1 MLTRRLLMGALATA
15 ASGCYGQFAL
25 TRKLYEWNG
34 SLGNKFLNTVVMWAF
49 LIIPV
54 YEVCSFVD
62 LVVLNLIE
70 FWTGTNPMAVL
81 EHEDGSQTRLTRLSP
96 DTVRLERLVGGVVI
110 DTLELQRATADG
122 TGVMALD
129 QRGAVLRQAE
139 IVRSGAVVAS
149 TAHARFEWSTAAMAK
164 MTTSQSVIASVTER
178 MAHQGAFATR

>member
-1 MLTRRLLMGALATA
+1 MGALATA

-49 LIIPV
+49 LIVPV

-70 FWTGTNPMAVL
+70 FWTGSNPMAVL

-96 DTVRLERLVGGVVI
+96 DTVRLERLVGGVVT
-110 DTLELQRATADG
+110 DTLELQRASADG

-149 TAHARFEWSTAAMAK
+149 TANARFEWSTAALAQ
-164 MTTSQSVIASVTER
+164 MTSSQAVIAAVSER